1 MFITKET
8 MQKIKIDHK
17 NKTVILEEGLILD
30 NQLIYEYFS
39 KLPLEEREEA
49 FFKALYI
56 GTLAL
61 VEDRLAEFLAKTK
74 SELGA
79 QLEYLKV
86 IFEIKKEIFY
96 KTTVKGRLIEQQVLE
111 ALNNY
116 FVDKGWKDYAILV
129 GETEGKFKDN
139 KTGDI
144 LCFVDGEE
152 DHKVIVEVKAT
163 KSLPL
168 GDLGKRKLTKSTNNI
183 WGQLV
188 EARANREAKQSIIA
202 IEKNLITGNLAKELD
217 IVHFIPNIGFVALI
231 DTQRGDYLGVIIAYK
246 IARSFILGD
255 FPYFEDRKLLT
266 KIAEKLIKEANDLLK
281 VRGMI
286 EENIKN
292 NKKILEKIEES
303 LRDIEITK
311 DYLEKLLEERELTI
325 DELYKFFVG
334 EPLVSS
340 RK

>member
-1 MFITKET
+1 

-17 NKTVILEEGLILD
+17 KKALVLAKDLIIS

-49 FFKALYI
+49 FFRALYI

-61 VEDRLAEFLAKTK
+61 AEDRLAEFLAKTK

-116 FVDKGWKDYAILV
+116 FLDKGWKDYAILV
-129 GETEGKFKDN
+129 GESEGKYKNN

-144 LCFVDGEE
+144 LCFVDGDE
-152 DHKVIVEVKAT
+152 DKKIIVEVKAT
-163 KSLPL
+163 KALPL
-168 GDLGKRKLTKSTNNI
+168 GDLGKRKLTKSTDNI
-183 WGQLV
+183 WGQLI

-202 IEKNLITGNLAKELD
+202 IEKNLIGGSLAKELD
-217 IVHFIPNIGFVALI
+217 IVHFIPNVGFVALI
-231 DTQRGDYLGVIIAYK
+231 DTQRGDYLGLIIAYK

-255 FPYFEDRKLLT
+255 FPYFDDKKLLT

-281 VRGMI
+281 VRGMV
-286 EENIKN
+286 EANIKN

-303 LRDIEITK
+303 LKDIEITK
-311 DYLEKLLEERELTI
+311 DYLEKLLEERELTV
-325 DELYKFFVG
+325 DELYKFFIG
-334 EPLVSS
+334 EPVVAE

>member
-1 MFITKET
+1 

-17 NKTVILEEGLILD
+17 NKTVILPKGLILN

-79 QLEYLKV
+79 QLEYLKI

-96 KTTVKGRLIEQQVLE
+96 KTTVKGRMVEQQVLE

-144 LCFVDGEE
+144 LCFVDGEG
-152 DHKVIVEVKAT
+152 DYKVIVEVKAT
-163 KSLPL
+163 KSLTL
-168 GDLGKRKLTKSTNNI
+168 GDLGKRKLTKSTNDI
-183 WGQLV
+183 WGQLI
-188 EARANREAKQSIIA
+188 EARANREAKMSIIA
-202 IEKNLITGNLAKELD
+202 IEKNLLNSNLVKELD

-231 DTQRGDYLGVIIAYK
+231 DTQRGDYMGIIIAYK

-266 KIAEKLIKEANDLLK
+266 KIAEKFIKEANDLLK
-281 VRGMI
+281 IRGMI
-286 EENIKN
+286 EDNIKN
-292 NKKILEKIEES
+292 NKRILNKIEES
-303 LRDIEITK
+303 LKDIEITR
-311 DYLEKLLEERELTI
+311 DYLKKLLEKRELTT
-325 DELYKFFVG
+325 DELYNFLKG
-334 EPLVSS
+334 EPSTLK
-340 RK
+340 R